1 LCSHDRE
8 GLAHYNYDEEVKQS
22 KRVLHSNVVIIVSV
36 TIFSYPPFFLI
47 TLRLFTHYGSLLPPR
62 ENTDF
67 GVQRNHMQTVPYC
80 AMSVQMGFGERLEVE
95 IYDVIANI

>member
-1 LCSHDRE
+1 MYSHDRE
-8 GLAHYNYDEEVKQS
+8 GLAHYNYDQEVKRKR
-22 KRVLHSNVVIIVSV
+22 KRVLHSEVVIIVSV
-36 TIFSYPPFFLI
+36 TLFSQPPFFLI
-47 TLRLFTHYGSLLPPR
+47 TLLLCTHGSLLPLC

-80 AMSVQMGFGERLEVE
+80 AMSLQMGFGERLEVE